1 MTYYSVR
8 IEGRKRKTRF
18 KGSRHT
24 VYKKLHDRGYYFD
37 KKAKLWK
44 AEELRAAAEQERAET
59 EQRPKNILLLIS
71 IGDYKHV
78 EFDIIVKCVFSAEE
92 FKNLIERSKT
102 IEDAHER
109 IRKETIDMAAAKLR
123 ANSHY
128 GLAKMLL
135 HNTEIDYVAGGEYTW
150 TEERPTAAEFTRF
163 EIRNEDRLAEI
174 NAKRKTPEE
183 YSTKQKKIE
192 VD

>member
-44 AEELRAAAEQERAET
+44 AEE

>member
-8 IEGRKRKTRF
+8 IEGRKQKTRF

-24 VYKKLHDRGYYFD
+24 VYKKLHDKGYYFD

-44 AEELRAAAEQERAET
+44 RE
-59 EQRPKNILLLIS
+59 NILLLIS

-78 EFDIIVKCVFSAEE
+78 EFDIIIKRVFAAEE
-92 FKNLIERSKT
+92 FENLIERSKT
-102 IEDAHER
+102 IEDAHEK

-123 ANSHY
+123 ANGHY

-135 HNTEIDYVAGGEYTW
+135 HNTNIDYVSGGEYTW
-150 TEERPTAAEFTRF
+150 TEEQSSAAEFTRF
-163 EIRNEDRLAEI
+163 DIRNEDRLAEI
-174 NAKRKTPEE
+174 NSKRKTPEK
-183 YSTKQKKIE
+183 YNTKQKKIE